1 MLSRAALAGD
11 TGFCQAK
18 MGLRR
23 RSSNRNASIGDICER
38 PVTPTVV
45 TQPYWYAVQTRSRHE
60 TKVLRQLEY
69 DGLTISVHAIQ
80 RSPAIRVQGYELEKI

>member
-1 MLSRAALAGD
+1 
-11 TGFCQAK
+11 
-18 MGLRR
+18 
-23 RSSNRNASIGDICER
+23 
-38 PVTPTVV
+38 VTPTVV